1 MALARTCVPEKN
13 LSSTSQ
19 RITAGADD
27 DVLVEVGMGVGPVG
41 FDVEQVELIWAMWRR
56 GDPGDGAN
64 LVPGVVTR
72 SQRLEKHD
80 RTRMRVPSWTDD
92 GPSRASGVAA
102 GIRIGCAVEQRC
114 PAADSVTVA
123 TGARRVGEQ
132 AWPW

>member
-1 MALARTCVPEKN
+1 
-13 LSSTSQ
+13 
-19 RITAGADD
+19 
-27 DVLVEVGMGVGPVG
+27 MGVGPVG
-41 FDVEQVELIWAMWRR
+41 LDVEQVQLIWAMWRR

-102 GIRIGCAVEQRC
+102 GSESGAPSSNGAPQQIRLRW
-114 PAADSVTVA
+114 
-123 TGARRVGEQ
+123 RRVRV
-132 AWPW
+132 AWENKLGP